1 MDKNSLLHIR
11 KQAAIWS
18 RELLKRDPD
27 TWVIL
32 DTETT
37 GLGSDAQVIQ
47 IGVIDGKGNV
57 LIDNILVKPTMPI
70 APDATAIHQITNEMV
85 QDAPSF
91 PNVLPQLCEV
101 VEGKLLV
108 IYNAQYDMR
117 LLVQSGKAHDIG
129 IQLGIEGF
137 TCAMLQYAEWFG
149 DWNDYHK
156 SFRWQKLQAV
166 ITPLSAI
173 ATRHWRSS
181 ERWLK
186 ALSSKLWEGYLAL
199 PSF

>member
-1 MDKNSLLHIR
+1 MLNKESLLHIR
-11 KQAAIWS
+11 KQAALWS

-37 GLGSDAQVIQ
+37 GLGNNAEVIQ
-47 IGVIDGKGNV
+47 IGVIDSRGNV
-57 LIDNILVKPTMPI
+57 LMDNVLVKPTIPI
-70 APDATAIHQITNEMV
+70 PADATAIHHITNEMV

-91 PNVLPQLCEV
+91 LDVMPQLREV

-117 LLVQSGKAHDIG
+117 LLVQSGKAHGAYLEI
-129 IQLGIEGF
+129 GIEGF
-137 TCAMLQYAEWFG
+137 TCVMLQYAEWFG

-156 SFRWQKLQAV
+156 SFRWQKLQGGDHSALGDCRATLEV
-166 ITPLSAI
+166 IKKMAD
-173 ATRHWRSS
+173 S
-181 ERWLK
+181 EQ
-186 ALSSKLWEGYLAL
+186 
-199 PSF
+199 

>member
-1 MDKNSLLHIR
+1 MGKNSLLHIR
-11 KQAAIWS
+11 RQAAIWS

-70 APDATAIHQITNEMV
+70 APDATAIHHITNEMV

-91 PNVLPQLCEV
+91 PNILPQLCEV

-117 LLVQSGKAHDIG
+117 LLVQSGKAHG
-129 IQLGIEGF
+129 VALSLGIKGF
-137 TCAMLQYAEWFG
+137 ACAMLQYAEWFG

-156 SFRWQKLQAV
+156 SFRWQKLQGGDHSALGDCHATLEV
-166 ITPLSAI
+166 IRKMAEST
-173 ATRHWRSS
+173 
-181 ERWLK
+181 E
-186 ALSSKLWEGYLAL
+186 
-199 PSF
+199 

>member
-1 MDKNSLLHIR
+1 MDKKSLLHIR
-11 KQAAIWS
+11 KQAALWS

-37 GLGSDAQVIQ
+37 GLGRDAEVIQ
-47 IGVIDGKGNV
+47 IGVIDGTGNV
-57 LIDNILVKPTMPI
+57 LMDNILVKPTIPI
-70 APDATAIHQITNEMV
+70 APDATAIHHITNEMV

-91 PNVLPQLCEV
+91 ADVMPQLREV

-117 LLVQSGKAHDIG
+117 LLVQSGKAHRVTLS
-129 IQLGIEGF
+129 LGIEGF
-137 TCAMLQYAEWFG
+137 TCVMLQYAEWYG

-156 SFRWQKLQAV
+156 SFRWQKLQGGDHSALGDCRATLEV
-166 ITPLSAI
+166 IKKMADSVQ
-173 ATRHWRSS
+173 
-181 ERWLK
+181 
-186 ALSSKLWEGYLAL
+186 
-199 PSF
+199 